1 MTNVTTK
8 IISNSPAVPALK
20 IVRRLFLVVT
30 MRSPPTTPRWG
41 CAEKH
46 ALSLLWSAC
55 RSKSRRCRSS
65 INKRASVPL
74 RRCPTTAFRMST
86 GQFIYV
92 IRKRIKLDPE
102 KAIFIFVNDTI
113 PQTCERKYID
123 VLCVILLFIYLLLGG
138 GGGGQLRVFGVQ
150 NGKDG
155 IQVSAMLRKYLG
167 LYWASRTKSG
177 RSQK

>member
-138 GGGGQLRVFGVQ
+138 GGGGSVAGFWCTKRQRWYTSISDVKKV
-150 NGKDG
+150 
-155 IQVSAMLRKYLG
+155 LG
-167 LYWASRTKSG
+167 LILGIKD
-177 RSQK
+177 